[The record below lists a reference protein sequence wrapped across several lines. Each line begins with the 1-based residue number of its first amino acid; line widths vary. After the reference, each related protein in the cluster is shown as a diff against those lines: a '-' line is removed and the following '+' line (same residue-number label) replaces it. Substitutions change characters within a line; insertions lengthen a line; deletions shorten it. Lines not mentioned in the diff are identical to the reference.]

1 MTKDV
6 ATERWP
12 SDRVGLSIL
21 AVVSGGLAALIV
33 LTQLPYILLA
43 IVLAYVLIPVQ
54 QRLEQHMSAG
64 LAALTLTSLSVL
76 LLLILVAYVITIAVQ
91 QGLALVSA
99 IQAGE
104 FRPDVIQDRIAA
116 NGYVIDLDLLY
127 ATYQEPIANG
137 FERLATGA
145 MTAIGGLPGLLI
157 GLTVTTFVLF
167 VLLRDGERLFTWLRA
182 VAPVSED
189 VQREL
194 IAELDDLMWASVV
207 GNAAVAGIQAVLLG
221 AALVL
226 VGMPGVVF
234 LTVATFV
241 LCLLPLVGA
250 FGVWVPVSIYLF
262 GIGRAVPAL
271 FIFVIGSVV
280 SASDSYLRPAIINRS
295 GALNVAVITVGIFG
309 GIIVFGVVGLFIG
322 PVVLGGTK
330 VVLDQFARERAE
342 STAGR

>member
-1 MTKDV
+1 MTNRDV
-6 ATERWP
+6 ESRWP

-21 AVVSGGLAALIV
+21 AAMSGVFAALII
-33 LTQLPYILLA
+33 LTQLPYIILA
-43 IVLAYVLIPVQ
+43 IVLAYVLTPAQ
-54 QRLEQHMSAG
+54 QRLERHMSAG
-64 LAALTLTSLSVL
+64 SAALTLTSLSVL
-76 LLLILVAYVITIAVQ
+76 LLFILVAYIITIAIQ
-91 QGLALVSA
+91 QGLALFSA

-104 FRPDVIQDRIAA
+104 FSHDIIQDRIAA
-116 NGYVIDLDLLY
+116 NGYVIDLDLLT
-127 ATYQEPIANG
+127 ATYQEPIATG
-137 FERLATGA
+137 LERMATGA
-145 MTAIGGLPGLLI
+145 MTAIGGLPGVLI

-167 VLLRDGERLFTWLRA
+167 VLLRDGERLLTWLRA
-182 VAPVSED
+182 VVPVTED

-207 GNAAVAGIQAVLLG
+207 GNVAVAGIQAVLLG
-221 AALVL
+221 IGLVL

-234 LTVATFV
+234 LTVATFL

-250 FGVWVPVSIYLF
+250 FGVWVPVSIYLL
-262 GIGRAVPAL
+262 GIGRPVPAL
-271 FIFVIGSVV
+271 IIFVIGSLV

-330 VVLDQFARERAE
+330 IVLDLFAKERAA
-342 STAGR
+342 STIS